1 MSSDPATS
9 AILPPP
15 TERFTVLGWL
25 QKNLFS
31 TWYDALLTVVSL
43 GVIYVIGGQFVTW
56 LTSKADWEVVQV
68 NMRLLMV
75 GQYPQAELWRIWL
88 CLDILALVVGLTWGA
103 WVRGRTWLGIAL
115 LLAPAALAF
124 APGLG
129 AISRGELLA
138 LDLIALVGYFLGRR
152 GGLRLRQVMLGLW
165 VLYFP
170 LVILIVHGLSLGGEV
185 FRVVP
190 SNLWG
195 GLLLTFLLT
204 VVGITFSFPLG
215 VLLALGRRS
224 DLPVIRW
231 ASISYIEVIR
241 GVPLVTIL
249 FMASTMVPLFLPG
262 NVTIDRVL
270 RAMVGIVLFSAA
282 YVAENVRGG
291 LQAIPPGQ
299 YEAAYSVGLNGWQTM
314 TLIILPQALRI
325 VIPPLVG
332 QFISLFKDTSLVATI
347 GLLELLGISRSVLA
361 QPQYVGRQQE
371 VLLFISLIYWVLCYF
386 LSYVAQRLEIAL
398 SAGER

>member
-1 MSSDPATS
+1 MTGLSSAS
-9 AILPPP
+9 ALPPP
-15 TERFTVLGWL
+15 TERYTILGWL
-25 QKNLFS
+25 HKNLFR
-31 TWYDALLTVVSL
+31 TWYDALLTVISL
-43 GVIYVIGGQFVTW
+43 GLIYLLVGQFANW
-56 LTSKADWEVVQV
+56 LTTEADWEVVQV
-68 NMRLLMV
+68 NIRLLMV
-75 GQYPQAELWRIWL
+75 GQYPQDQLWRIWL
-88 CLDILALVVGLTWGA
+88 CLDILALIVGLTWGTWIRRRA
-103 WVRGRTWLGIAL
+103 WLGIGL
-115 LLAPAALAF
+115 LLAPVALAF
-124 APGLG
+124 APSLG
-129 AISRGELLA
+129 ASARGELLA
-138 LDLIALVGYFLGRR
+138 LDLVALAGFALGRR
-152 GGLRLRQVMLGLW
+152 GGPRVRRVVIGLW

-170 LVILIVHGLSLGGEV
+170 LVILLVHGLSLGGEM
-185 FRVVP
+185 FPVVP

-204 VVGITFSFPLG
+204 MVGITFSFPLG

-224 DLPVIRW
+224 ELPIIRW
-231 ASISYIEVIR
+231 TSISYIEIIR

-249 FMASTMVPLFLPG
+249 FMASTMVPLFLPSG
-262 NVTIDRVL
+262 VTIDRVL

-299 YEAAYSVGLNGWQTM
+299 YEAAYSVGLNSWQTM
-314 TLIILPQALRI
+314 GLIVLPQALRI

-347 GLLELLGISRSVLA
+347 GLLELLGISRSILA

-371 VLLFISLIYWVLCYF
+371 VLLFITLIYWVFCYF
-386 LSYVAQRLEIAL
+386 MSYVAQRLETAL